1 MMRRSGDQRA
11 TTASRGDQRAT
22 TASRGDQRATTAS
35 CGDRQT
41 TESLVIARLRDR
53 FGLESRESLS
63 WAAYDWAN
71 SAFATT
77 VVAAVFPVYYE
88 STVGGGLPG
97 NLASVYFGYTTA
109 LGLALVAFASPVL
122 GAVADHYRVKKPLL
136 GGFLA
141 LGVVATAGLF
151 TTGPGDVLLASALF
165 VVANVGF
172 VGANVFYDSLL
183 THIDTADTDRL
194 SSAGYALGY
203 LGGGVLLVGNL
214 AVIQAPAAFGLA
226 NAGVATRLSL
236 LSVAVWWAVFSVPLF
251 LYVPEPGAETG
262 SVPETE
268 SGAEMESGSK
278 TGAATQ
284 NTPDNPVVVG
294 FRQLR
299 ETLQAVRGNRNLL
312 LFLGAFLLYADGI
325 GTTIRMASVYGSEIG
340 IGATGIVGALVVVQF
355 LGVPFTFLF
364 GSLPGRGVTVGGRRL
379 ELSTKR
385 AIYLGLAVYTAI
397 SVGGFFMTETWQFW
411 LLAAAVAT
419 VQGGTQALSRSLY
432 TTLIPPEQSAELFSF
447 YSISS
452 KFAGIAGPALFAFV
466 GQVTGSSRFSI
477 VALVVFFGGGAALL
491 SQVDVKAGQAA
502 AGETASEPS
511 VTTGVTET

>member
-1 MMRRSGDQRA
+1 M
-11 TTASRGDQRAT
+11 
-22 TASRGDQRATTAS
+22 
-35 CGDRQT
+35 
-41 TESLVIARLRDR
+41 IARLRDR

-183 THIDTADTDRL
+183 THVDTSDTDRL

-214 AVIQAPAAFGLA
+214 AVIQAPATFGLA

-262 SVPETE
+262 SGSEMESVPETE
-268 SGAEMESGSK
+268 PGAEMESMSETGS
-278 TGAATQ
+278 ATE
-284 NTPDNPVVVG
+284 NAPGNPVVVG

-325 GTTIRMASVYGSEIG
+325 GTIIRMASVYGSEIG
-340 IGATGIVGALVVVQF
+340 IGATGIVGAIVVVQF

-364 GSLPGRGVTVGGRRL
+364 GSLPDRGVTVGGRRL

-491 SQVDVKAGQAA
+491 SQVDVEAGQAA
-502 AGETASEPS
+502 ARETASEPS